1 VSPAGDFSQELGRR
15 VAQAAAEKTPL
26 RVVGSG
32 SKDFI
37 GRAVEG
43 SPVSVSEHRGIVNY
57 QPKEL
62 VLTARTGTPIRQIES
77 ELAAQGQMLPFEPPH
92 FGAAATLGGTIAC
105 GLSGPRRPYSGSARD
120 YVLGA
125 RIVNG
130 RGEILRFGGEV
141 MKNVAGYDL
150 SRLMVGAMGS
160 LGVLL
165 EVSMKVLPVAQQE
178 VTLVQERRPA
188 DAIAIMNRWAGQPL
202 PVSAACYDGL
212 RVYVR
217 LSGTPGAL
225 QAARVLIGGDLLE
238 QGGAFWEAVREQ
250 RHSFFDSALPLWRL
264 SLPPAT
270 PPLELPGKEFIDWG
284 GAQRWRLTDIQPE
297 VVRRV
302 AEQAGGHASLFCR
315 GDRRGDVYHP
325 LSAPIKVLHGNLKR
339 ALDPQGILNPGR
351 LYADL

>member
-1 VSPAGDFSQELGRR
+1 MSPAGDFSQELGRR

-62 VLTARTGTPIRQIES
+62 VLTARAGTPIRQIES

-141 MKNVAGYDL
+141 MK
-150 SRLMVGAMGS
+150 R
-160 LGVLL
+160 
-165 EVSMKVLPVAQQE
+165 
-178 VTLVQERRPA
+178 
-188 DAIAIMNRWAGQPL
+188 
-202 PVSAACYDGL
+202 C
-212 RVYVR
+212 
-217 LSGTPGAL
+217 
-225 QAARVLIGGDLLE
+225 
-238 QGGAFWEAVREQ
+238 
-250 RHSFFDSALPLWRL
+250 
-264 SLPPAT
+264 
-270 PPLELPGKEFIDWG
+270 
-284 GAQRWRLTDIQPE
+284 
-297 VVRRV
+297 
-302 AEQAGGHASLFCR
+302 
-315 GDRRGDVYHP
+315 
-325 LSAPIKVLHGNLKR
+325 
-339 ALDPQGILNPGR
+339 
-351 LYADL
+351 